1 MTIAQ
6 TRRYGLMERSMYIDS
21 EQLTKRIK
29 KIAESAYIMS
39 THALVYEETVAIPC
53 FGQIILRF
61 DLNRETCTP
70 DDLDRYERLLYMIT
84 GDEFMTDLMGS
95 VYRKAGADYAALDR
109 RLLEFNERFGNE
121 TLIPSAHADGIKAD
135 ASALLSAAG
144 LDTALPVWE
153 IQTDNGEYTLLLLG
167 KESRKLAALETPVK
181 LTVAEADGR
190 MCTGL
195 FKAAVYCKRH
205 GISLIR
211 VLADDQ

>member
-1 MTIAQ
+1 
-6 TRRYGLMERSMYIDS
+6 MYIDS
-21 EQLTKRIK
+21 KQLTQSIETVAK
-29 KIAESAYIMS
+29 KANIMS
-39 THALVYEETVAIPC
+39 DHVLVYEEMVAIPC

-61 DLNRETCTP
+61 SLNMETCTP
-70 DDLDRYERLLYMIT
+70 DDLDRYESLLYGIA

-109 RLLEFNERFGNE
+109 RLLELNDRFESE

-153 IQTDNGEYTLLLLG
+153 IQADRGEYTLLLLG
-167 KESRKLAALETPVK
+167 NESRKLATLETPVK

-211 VLADDQ
+211 VLADGR

>member
-1 MTIAQ
+1 MTAAQ
-6 TRRYGLMERSMYIDS
+6 TRTYGLMERSMYIDS
-21 EQLTKRIK
+21 EQLTQSIK
-29 KIAESAYIMS
+29 KVAENAYEMS
-39 THALVYEETVAIPC
+39 DHALVYEETVAIPC

-61 DLNRETCTP
+61 DLNSETCTP
-70 DDLDRYERLLYMIT
+70 DDLDRYENLLYRIA

-109 RLLEFNERFGNE
+109 RLFEFNERFGNE
-121 TLIPSAHADGIKAD
+121 TLIPSAHGIKAD

-153 IQTDNGEYTLLLLG
+153 IQADNGKYALLLLG

-190 MCTGL
+190 MCAGL
-195 FKAAVYCKRH
+195 FKAAVYCKRR

-211 VLADDQ
+211 VLADAQ